1 MDDVPVDRVKEF
13 QASLMEFMRTRKAE
27 LVRRIAQE
35 KTMSPAL
42 TADVKAATDQFKET
56 WR

>member
-1 MDDVPVDRVKEF
+1 MMCRWIGSKSF
-13 QASLMEFMRTRKAE
+13 KASLMEFMRTRKAE